1 MPTKRRASDVGSQ
14 FEHIR
19 ERMEEARRRVVGAPG
34 RPEFSTP
41 FIEPAVDMY
50 ETGDAVVIL
59 AEIAGIG
66 EADLELEVEGSICVL
81 RGERKAT
88 RGGPKRDYRQME
100 ISYGAFQRELLLP
113 AAVNPDGLRTVYK
126 DGMLQISLPKA
137 PPAGSQRLKIPVP
150 THKS

>member
-1 MPTKRRASDVGSQ
+1 MPAKCRASDVSSE

-19 ERMEEARRRVVGAPG
+19 DRMEQARRRVIGAPG
-34 RPEFSTP
+34 SPRFSAP
-41 FIEPAVDMY
+41 FIEPALDMY
-50 ETGDAVVIL
+50 ETSDAVVIT

-66 EADLELEVEGSICVL
+66 EEDLELEVQGSSCVL
-81 RGERKAT
+81 PGGRKAA

-113 AAVNPDGLRTVYK
+113 AEVNPDGLRTVYK

-137 PPAGSQRLKIPVP
+137 SPAGSRRLKIPVSS
-150 THKS
+150 KQS